1 MMPARGRRAPAA
13 GVEEAMLL
21 QKLRRYQ
28 KRILIPL
35 AVVVTAVMVFSMG
48 NVSLRDIFSGTKD
61 PVVIPGTRYRRSDL
75 GRAVIR
81 LRAAVPQFGS
91 WVQQV
96 HQRRGKVEEG
106 DLPSAEIAAYLY
118 YLVPL
123 ERARAAGLTVSDAQ
137 LAKDLRESIDFIV
150 ARQDEPDRAKAYA
163 EYLRE
168 YKLPRFRFEE
178 TRRDILLIDKYRD
191 LIGAVTGAPASIE
204 DAYLQHC
211 LDAQTVDLDVVT
223 FAVKDF
229 EPAIEPVTVEDL
241 REEYAQRARL
251 PRFRPYRPYPQ
262 FPKFEIQQ
270 PVRDA
275 LYTEPLARV
284 EYLLAETEKFKRD
297 VSVEPQEI
305 ADYYDKN
312 RDADFRVEPEKKK
325 ENEGAEKPE
334 APEGKDTDST
344 PRFKPLDEVRDEIVR
359 RLTEEKASGAAKKAL
374 EEAVEAYNA
383 GAPLRETWIDGGPP
397 RPGEGGEESAL
408 AGVPLAPAGGGKEE
422 GEKEREEKP
431 EEKPAR
437 ALSLGEV
444 AAKHG
449 LSTGETELL
458 DEESME
464 KLPVFEGLSYGGGI
478 LTRKVFGEKPE
489 ARAEIAGRLS
499 KPVETKAGCV
509 AVTLRAHH
517 AARKQTFAEARGKL
531 EEDLAAERASALTR
545 KACDEV
551 REKLVAGAGAP
562 PERLKQE
569 KGVKAR
575 GPFRAAA
582 LLSVG
587 EVSEPTYD
595 GDEKVYRL
603 FVLTARTSPS
613 RAEFLKDRL
622 AVERA
627 RRAFAQDRR

>member
-1 MMPARGRRAPAA
+1 
-13 GVEEAMLL
+13 MLL
-21 QKLRRYQ
+21 QKLRRHQ

-35 AVVVTAVMVFSMG
+35 AVVVTTVMVFSMG
-48 NVSLRDIFSGTKD
+48 NVRLRDIFSGTRD

-75 GRAVIR
+75 GRAVLR

-106 DLPSAEIAAYLY
+106 DLPSAEIAAYLH
-118 YLVPL
+118 YLLPL

-150 ARQDEPDRAKAYA
+150 ARQGEPDRAKAYA

-178 TRRDILLIDKYRD
+178 TRRDVLLIDKYRD

-211 LDAQTVDLDVVT
+211 LDAQTVDLDVVA
-223 FAVKDF
+223 FPVKEF
-229 EPAIEPVTVEDL
+229 EGAIEPVTVEDL
-241 REEYAQRARL
+241 REEYARRARL

-270 PVRDA
+270 PVPEA

-284 EYLLAETEKFKRD
+284 EYLLAETENFKKD

-305 ADYYDKN
+305 ADHYDRN
-312 RDADFRVEPEKKK
+312 RDADFRVEPEKKAG
-325 ENEGAEKPE
+325 EEGEGADAGEEKPD
-334 APEGKDTDST
+334 AST
-344 PRFKPLDEVRDEIVR
+344 PQFKPLDEVRDEIVR
-359 RLTEEKASGAAKKAL
+359 RLTEKKALEAAKKAL
-374 EEAVEAYNA
+374 EEAVEVYNA

-397 RPGEGGEESAL
+397 RPGEEESTL
-408 AGVPLAPAGGGKEE
+408 AGVPLTPAGGKKEE
-422 GEKEREEKP
+422 GEKEKEEKP
-431 EEKPAR
+431 EEKPER
-437 ALSLGEV
+437 APSLAEV
-444 AAKHG
+444 AKEHG
-449 LSTGETELL
+449 LSTGKTELL

-464 KLPVFEGLSYGGGI
+464 KLPVFEGLVYGDGI
-478 LTRKVFGEKPE
+478 LANKVFGEKPE
-489 ARAEIAGRLS
+489 ARAEIVGRLS
-499 KPVETKAGCV
+499 KPAETKAGCV

-517 AARKQTFAEARGKL
+517 AARKQTFAEARGKI
-531 EEDLAAERASALTR
+531 EEALAAERARSLTR
-545 KACDEV
+545 KACAEV
-551 REKLVAGAGAP
+551 REKLVTGAGAP
-562 PERLKQE
+562 PERVKQE

-575 GPFRAAA
+575 GHFRAAA
-582 LLSVG
+582 LLAVG

-595 GDEKVYRL
+595 GDGKVYRL
-603 FVLTARTSPS
+603 LVLTARTSPS

-622 AVERA
+622 AV
-627 RRAFAQDRR
+627 